1 MKTKEIILS
10 KQTMSSLEIA
20 ELTGK
25 QHAHVM
31 RDIRNMIE
39 SLKKSNESTSGL
51 VEEDY
56 HRGDRTQY
64 KYLSE
69 STQKKLL
76 NFAFSVGGSQYVIT
90 EDSYQDAKGEQRT
103 LYSLNK
109 KASILLASGYDVVL
123 RAKIIDRWEALE
135 TGKAEPIVKQSLTPS
150 ELILQLAQIN
160 VENERKMKELE
171 CKQEKMQ
178 VELEE
183 IKQRTTTDL
192 HCSTIVAYVSRNKI
206 KLDVSR
212 YGAMGKK
219 ASSLCKKRG
228 IEPTC
233 IHDVRWGVVKVY
245 PDDILDSVFDMGGL
259 SHEN

>member
-1 MKTKEIILS
+1 MADLILS

-25 QHAHVM
+25 EHKNVI
-31 RDIRNMIE
+31 RDIRNLLE
-39 SLKKSNESTSGL
+39 QGVSKLNFE
-51 VEEDY
+51 
-56 HRGDRTQY
+56 
-64 KYLSE
+64 LSE
-69 STQKKLL
+69 YK
-76 NFAFSVGGSQYVIT
+76 
-90 EDSYQDAKGEQRT
+90 DATGRT
-103 LYSLNK
+103 LPCYELTRKGSL
-109 KASILLASGYDVVL
+109 ILASGYNALL
-123 RAKIIDRWEALE
+123 REKIIDRWEALE